1 MAHNDFAILKKLLIL
16 LDHPNNDIYLHID
29 IKVQDFDEQ
38 YYQKLLKHA
47 SLFFTKRTNVIWG
60 DYSQINC
67 ELLLLKEANNNYKY
81 DYYHLISG
89 VDLPLKSQEEIHDFF
104 SKNKG
109 KEFVHFNSLRLS
121 QSTYERASLYH
132 LFTRYGRNK
141 GKIISFLDKV
151 FLKIQRIFKVDR
163 TKKDSQRMAFGAN
176 WFSITN
182 NLAEYVISKESEIS
196 NKFQHTICADELFL
210 QTLVYNSPFKNNL
223 YYDKMDENY
232 IACMRFIDWHREDCT
247 SSPHIWRLS
256 DYNELISSDYLFARK
271 FDSKVDSAVIDKI
284 YNYVIDKSTT

>member
-1 MAHNDFAILKKLLIL
+1 MAHNDFSILKKLLVL
-16 LDHPNNDIYLHID
+16 LDHSDNDIYLHID
-29 IKVQDFDEQ
+29 SKVQNFNEK
-38 YYQKLLKHA
+38 YYQKLLKYA

-60 DYSQINC
+60 DYNQINC

-109 KEFVHFNSLRLS
+109 KEFVHFNSLSLS

-141 GKIISFLDKV
+141 GKIISFSDRV
-151 FLKIQRIFKVDR
+151 FLKIQRILKVDR
-163 TKKDSQRMAFGAN
+163 TKKDNQRMAFGAN

-182 NLAEYVISKESEIS
+182 NLAEYVINKESEIS
-196 NKFQHTICADELFL
+196 NRFQHTICADELFL

-247 SSPHIWRLS
+247 SSPHTWRLS